1 MSDFLQEGD
10 KETLPERQR
19 DARWLFLGLII
30 LVPILLALFGGLF
43 KAGQNVAEEP
53 RDVLKPAPIESRE
66 VKAPG
71 QP

>member
-1 MSDFLQEGD
+1 MDSFQKGD
-10 KETLPERQR
+10 LETLPERQR

-30 LVPILLALFGGLF
+30 AVPILLALISSMF
-43 KAGQNVAEEP
+43 KVGQNVAEMP
-53 RDVLKPAPIESRE
+53 KDSLKPTPIATRE

>member
-30 LVPILLALFGGLF
+30 AVPILLALISTMFGV
-43 KAGQNVAEEP
+43 GQRVAEEP
-53 RDVLKPAPIESRE
+53 QDILKPPPSASAEA
-66 VKAPG
+66 KASG